1 MIAAL
6 ADTGPWGSS
15 MKTLI
20 LKAPGGLDN
29 LAFVERDVPQPE
41 AGEILVRIHASS
53 LNFHDYVVAMGI
65 KPVADGLVPM
75 SDAGGEV
82 VAVGDGVTGFAI
94 GDHVVSV
101 FYREWLSGAIAT
113 DLQAN
118 TIPGDSCDGY
128 AAEYAA
134 APAAHFTK
142 APTGWSHA
150 EAATLTCAG
159 LTAWRGLVVEGKPKP
174 GDSVLIQGTGGVSI
188 FALQFAK
195 AAGAVV
201 IATSSSD
208 EKLER
213 LKALGADHVINYR
226 QTPDWGMKAR
236 ELTGGRG
243 VDHVV
248 EIGGSGTLAQSIR
261 ACARGGHIAL
271 IGVLAGMGGE
281 IPAYEIFLSQIRISG
296 VLVGSRDDQLD
307 MIRALD
313 VNGIRPVIDSI
324 FGIDALAD
332 AYRHQ
337 ASGKHFGKI
346 CVTL

>member
-1 MIAAL
+1 MR
-6 ADTGPWGSS
+6 S
-15 MKTLI
+15 LI
-20 LKAPGGLDN
+20 LRAPGGLEN
-29 LAFVERDVPQPE
+29 LAFVERDMPRPK
-41 AGEILVRIHASS
+41 AGELLVRIQASS

-65 KPVADGLVPM
+65 KPAEDGRILM

-82 VAVGDGVTGFAI
+82 VAVGDGVAGFAI
-94 GDHVVSV
+94 GDRVVSV
-101 FYREWLSGAIAT
+101 FYREWQAGDIAT
-113 DLQAN
+113 DIQAN
-118 TIPGDSCDGY
+118 IIPGDTCDGY
-128 AAEYAA
+128 ASDYVA
-134 APAAHFTK
+134 APEAWFTK

-174 GDSVLIQGTGGVSI
+174 GDTVLIQGTGGVSI

-195 AAGAVV
+195 AAGAAV

-213 LKALGADHVINYR
+213 LRALGADHVINYR
-226 QTPDWGMKAR
+226 QTPEWGMKVR
-236 ELTGGRG
+236 EITGGRG

-296 VLVGSRDDQLD
+296 ILVGSRADQLD
-307 MIRALD
+307 MIRALE
-313 VNGIRPVIDSI
+313 VNGIRPVIDST
-324 FGIDALAD
+324 FALAALAD

-337 ASGKHFGKI
+337 VSGKHFGKI
-346 CVTL
+346 CVGF

>member
-1 MIAAL
+1 MR
-6 ADTGPWGSS
+6 S
-15 MKTLI
+15 LI
-20 LKAPGGLDN
+20 LRASGGLEN
-29 LAFVERDVPQPE
+29 LAFVERDMPRPK
-41 AGEILVRIHASS
+41 AGELLVRIQASS

-65 KPVADGLVPM
+65 KPVEDGRILM

-82 VAVGDGVTGFAI
+82 VAVGDGVAGFAI
-94 GDHVVSV
+94 GDRVVSV
-101 FYREWLSGAIAT
+101 FYREWQAGDIAT
-113 DLQAN
+113 DIQAN
-118 TIPGDSCDGY
+118 IIPGDTCDGY
-128 AAEYAA
+128 ASDYVA
-134 APAAHFTK
+134 APEAWFTK

-174 GDSVLIQGTGGVSI
+174 GDTVLIQGTGGVSI

-195 AAGAVV
+195 AAGAAV

-213 LKALGADHVINYR
+213 LRALGADHVINYR
-226 QTPDWGMKAR
+226 QTPEWGMKAR
-236 ELTGGRG
+236 EITGGRG

-296 VLVGSRDDQLD
+296 VLVGSRADQLD
-307 MIRALD
+307 MIRALE
-313 VNGIRPVIDSI
+313 VNGIRPVIDST
-324 FGIDALAD
+324 FALAALAD

-346 CVTL
+346 CVGF

>member
-1 MIAAL
+1 MR
-6 ADTGPWGSS
+6 S
-15 MKTLI
+15 LI
-20 LKAPGGLDN
+20 LRASGGLEN
-29 LAFVERDVPQPE
+29 LAFVERDMPRPK
-41 AGEILVRIHASS
+41 AGELLVRIQANS

-65 KPVADGLVPM
+65 KPVEDGRILM

-82 VAVGDGVTGFAI
+82 VAVGDGVAGFAI
-94 GDHVVSV
+94 GDRVVSV
-101 FYREWLSGAIAT
+101 FYREWQAGDIAT
-113 DLQAN
+113 DIQAN
-118 TIPGDSCDGY
+118 IIPGDTCDGY
-128 AAEYAA
+128 ASDYVA
-134 APAAHFTK
+134 APEAWFTK

-174 GDSVLIQGTGGVSI
+174 GDTVLIQGTGGVSI

-195 AAGAVV
+195 AAGAAV

-213 LKALGADHVINYR
+213 LRALGADHVINYR
-226 QTPDWGMKAR
+226 QTPEWGMKAR
-236 ELTGGRG
+236 EITGGRG

-296 VLVGSRDDQLD
+296 VLVGSRADQLD
-307 MIRALD
+307 MIRALE
-313 VNGIRPVIDSI
+313 VNGIRPVIDST
-324 FGIDALAD
+324 FALAALAD

-346 CVTL
+346 CVGF

>member
-1 MIAAL
+1 MR
-6 ADTGPWGSS
+6 S
-15 MKTLI
+15 LI
-20 LKAPGGLDN
+20 LRAPGGLEN
-29 LAFVERDVPQPE
+29 LAFVERDMPRPK
-41 AGEILVRIHASS
+41 AGELLVRIQASS

-65 KPVADGLVPM
+65 KPAEDGRILM

-82 VAVGDGVTGFAI
+82 VAVGDGVAGFAI
-94 GDHVVSV
+94 GDRVVSV
-101 FYREWLSGAIAT
+101 FYREWQAGDIAT
-113 DLQAN
+113 DIQAN
-118 TIPGDSCDGY
+118 IIPGDTCDGY
-128 AAEYAA
+128 ASDYVA
-134 APAAHFTK
+134 APEAWFTK

-174 GDSVLIQGTGGVSI
+174 GDTVLIQGTGGVSI
-188 FALQFAK
+188 FPLPFAK
-195 AAGAVV
+195 AAGAAV

-213 LKALGADHVINYR
+213 LRALGADHVINYR
-226 QTPDWGMKAR
+226 QTPEWGMKVR
-236 ELTGGRG
+236 EITGGRG

-248 EIGGSGTLAQSIR
+248 EIGGSGTLAQAVR

-296 VLVGSRDDQLD
+296 ILVGSRADQLD
-307 MIRALD
+307 MIRALE
-313 VNGIRPVIDSI
+313 VNGIRPVIDST
-324 FGIDALAD
+324 FALDALAD

-337 ASGKHFGKI
+337 ASGQHFGKI
-346 CVTL
+346 CVGF

>member
-1 MIAAL
+1 
-6 ADTGPWGSS
+6 
-15 MKTLI
+15 MKSLI
-20 LKAPGGLDN
+20 LKAPGGLEN
-29 LAFVERDVPQPE
+29 LTFVERDMPRPR
-41 AGEILVRIHASS
+41 AGELLVRIHASS
-53 LNFHDYVVAMGI
+53 LNFHDYVVAKGI
-65 KPVADGLVPM
+65 KPVEDGRILM

-82 VAVGDGVTGFAI
+82 VDVGDGVTGFAA

-101 FYREWLSGAIAT
+101 FYREWLAGTVAT

-118 TIPGDSCDGY
+118 TIPGDTCDGY
-128 AAEYAA
+128 GSDYVAVPETWFTR
-134 APAAHFTK
+134 APA
-142 APTGWSHA
+142 GWSHT

-159 LTAWRGLVVEGKPKP
+159 LTAWRGLVTEGKPKP
-174 GDSVLIQGTGGVSI
+174 GDTVLIQGTGGVSI

-195 AAGAVV
+195 AAGAAV

-226 QTPDWGMKAR
+226 ETPDWGMKAR
-236 ELTGGRG
+236 EITGGRG

-271 IGVLAGMGGE
+271 IGVLAGMGGD

-296 VLVGSRDDQLD
+296 VLVGSRDDQLE

-313 VNGIRPVIDSI
+313 VNGIRPVIDST
-324 FGIDALAD
+324 FTVDALAD

>member
-1 MIAAL
+1 MR
-6 ADTGPWGSS
+6 S
-15 MKTLI
+15 LI
-20 LKAPGGLDN
+20 LRASGGLEN
-29 LAFVERDVPQPE
+29 LAFVERDMPRPK
-41 AGEILVRIHASS
+41 AGELLVRIQASS

-65 KPVADGLVPM
+65 KPVEDGRILM

-82 VAVGDGVTGFAI
+82 VAVGDGVAGFAI
-94 GDHVVSV
+94 GDRVVSV
-101 FYREWLSGAIAT
+101 FYREWQAGDVAT
-113 DLQAN
+113 DIQAN
-118 TIPGDSCDGY
+118 TIPGDTCDGY
-128 AAEYAA
+128 GADYVA
-134 APAAHFTK
+134 APEAWFTK

-174 GDSVLIQGTGGVSI
+174 GDTVLIQGTGGVSI

-195 AAGAVV
+195 AAGAAV

-213 LKALGADHVINYR
+213 LRALGADHVINYK
-226 QTPDWGMKAR
+226 QTPEWGMKAR
-236 ELTGGRG
+236 EITGGRG

-296 VLVGSRDDQLD
+296 ILVGSRADQLD
-307 MIRALD
+307 MIRALE
-313 VNGIRPVIDSI
+313 VNGIRPVIDST
-324 FGIDALAD
+324 FALDALAD

-346 CVTL
+346 CVGF

>member
-1 MIAAL
+1 MR
-6 ADTGPWGSS
+6 S
-15 MKTLI
+15 LI
-20 LKAPGGLDN
+20 LRASGGLEN
-29 LAFVERDVPQPE
+29 LAFVERDMPRPK
-41 AGEILVRIHASS
+41 AGELLVRIQANS

-65 KPVADGLVPM
+65 KPVEDGRILM

-82 VAVGDGVTGFAI
+82 VAVGDGVAGFAI
-94 GDHVVSV
+94 GDRVVSV
-101 FYREWLSGAIAT
+101 FYREWQAGDIAT
-113 DLQAN
+113 DIQAN
-118 TIPGDSCDGY
+118 IIPGDTCDGY
-128 AAEYAA
+128 ASDYVA
-134 APAAHFTK
+134 APEAWFTK

-174 GDSVLIQGTGGVSI
+174 GDTVLIQGTGGVSI

-195 AAGAVV
+195 AAGAAV

-213 LKALGADHVINYR
+213 LRALGADHVINYR
-226 QTPDWGMKAR
+226 ETPEWGMKAR
-236 ELTGGRG
+236 EITGGRG

-296 VLVGSRDDQLD
+296 VLVGSRADQLD
-307 MIRALD
+307 MIRALE
-313 VNGIRPVIDSI
+313 VNGIRPVIDST
-324 FGIDALAD
+324 FALAAVAD

-346 CVTL
+346 CVGF

>member
-1 MIAAL
+1 MR
-6 ADTGPWGSS
+6 S
-15 MKTLI
+15 LI
-20 LKAPGGLDN
+20 LKAPGGLEN
-29 LAFVERDVPQPE
+29 LAFIERDILQPK
-41 AGEILVRIHASS
+41 AGELLVRIHASS

-65 KPVADGLVPM
+65 KPVEDGRILM

-82 VAVGDGVTGFAI
+82 VAVGDGVTGFAV
-94 GDHVVSV
+94 GDRVVSV
-101 FYREWLSGAIAT
+101 FYREWLAGDIAT
-113 DLQAN
+113 DIGAN
-118 TIPGDSCDGY
+118 TIPGDTCDGY
-128 AAEYAA
+128 GSDYVVAPQAWFTQ
-134 APAAHFTK
+134 APA
-142 APTGWSHA
+142 GWSHA

-159 LTAWRGLVVEGKPKP
+159 MTAWRGLVVHGKPKP
-174 GDSVLIQGTGGVSI
+174 GETVLIQGTGGVSI

-195 AAGAVV
+195 AAGAAV

-226 QTPDWGMKAR
+226 QAPDWGMRAR
-236 ELTGGRG
+236 EVTGGRG

-296 VLVGSRDDQLD
+296 VLVGSRTDQLD

-313 VNGIRPVIDSI
+313 VNGIRPAIDST
-324 FGIDALAD
+324 FAVDALAD

-346 CVTL
+346 CIAF

>member
-1 MIAAL
+1 MR
-6 ADTGPWGSS
+6 S
-15 MKTLI
+15 LI
-20 LKAPGGLDN
+20 LKAPGGLEN
-29 LAFVERDVPQPE
+29 LTFVERDVPRPKP
-41 AGEILVRIHASS
+41 GELLVRIHASS

-65 KPVADGLVPM
+65 KPVDDGRILM

-82 VAVGDGVTGFAI
+82 VAVGDGVFGFAV
-94 GDHVVSV
+94 GDRVVSV
-101 FYREWLSGAIAT
+101 FYREWQTGDIAT
-113 DLQAN
+113 DVQAN
-118 TIPGDSCDGY
+118 TIPGDTCDGY
-128 AAEYAA
+128 GSDYVT
-134 APAAHFTK
+134 APEAWFTK
-142 APTGWSHA
+142 APAGWSHA

-159 LTAWRGLVVEGKPKP
+159 LTAWRGLVAEGKPKP
-174 GDSVLIQGTGGVSI
+174 GDTVLIQGTGGVSI

-195 AAGAVV
+195 AAGAAV
-201 IATSSSD
+201 IATSSSG

-213 LKALGADHVINYR
+213 LRALGADHVINYR
-226 QTPDWGMKAR
+226 ETPDWGTKAR
-236 ELTGGRG
+236 EITGGRG

-281 IPAYEIFLSQIRISG
+281 IPAHEIFLSQIRISG
-296 VLVGSRDDQLD
+296 VLVGSRADQLE

-313 VNGIRPVIDSI
+313 VNGIRPVIDSA
-324 FGIDALAD
+324 FAIDALSD
-332 AYRHQ
+332 AYCHQ

>member
-1 MIAAL
+1 MR
-6 ADTGPWGSS
+6 S
-15 MKTLI
+15 LI
-20 LKAPGGLDN
+20 LKAPGGLEN
-29 LAFVERDVPQPE
+29 LAFIERDMPRPR
-41 AGEILVRIHASS
+41 AGELLVRIHASS

-65 KPVADGLVPM
+65 KPVEDGRVLM

-82 VAVGDGVTGFAI
+82 VAVGDGVAGFAV
-94 GDHVVSV
+94 GDNVVSV
-101 FYREWLSGAIAT
+101 FYREWLAGSIAT
-113 DLQAN
+113 DIQAN
-118 TIPGDSCDGY
+118 TIPGDTCDGY
-128 AAEYAA
+128 GADYVA
-134 APAAHFTK
+134 APEAWFTK
-142 APTGWSHA
+142 APAGWSHA

-174 GDSVLIQGTGGVSI
+174 GDTVLIQGTGGVSI

-195 AAGAVV
+195 AAGAAV

-213 LKALGADHVINYR
+213 LRALGADHLINYK
-226 QTPDWGMKAR
+226 QTPEWGMKAR
-236 ELTGGRG
+236 EITGGRG

-296 VLVGSRDDQLD
+296 VLVGSGADQLE

-313 VNGIRPVIDSI
+313 VNGIRPVIDST
-324 FGIDALAD
+324 FAIDALAD

>member
-1 MIAAL
+1 MR
-6 ADTGPWGSS
+6 S
-15 MKTLI
+15 LI
-20 LKAPGGLDN
+20 LKAPGGLDR
-29 LAFVERDVPQPE
+29 LAFVERDMPRPG
-41 AGEILVRIHASS
+41 AGELLVRIHASS

-65 KPVADGLVPM
+65 KPVEDGRILM
-75 SDAGGEV
+75 SDAGGKV
-82 VAVGDGVTGFAI
+82 VAVGDGVTEFAV
-94 GDHVVSV
+94 GDSVVSV
-101 FYREWLSGAIAT
+101 FYREWRAGGIAT
-113 DLQAN
+113 DIEAN

-128 AAEYAA
+128 GSDYVAGPEAWFTR
-134 APAAHFTK
+134 APA
-142 APTGWSHA
+142 GWSHE

-159 LTAWRGLVVEGKPKP
+159 LTAWRGLVTEGKPKP
-174 GDSVLIQGTGGVSI
+174 GDTVLIQGTGGVSI

-195 AAGAVV
+195 AAGAAV

-226 QTPDWGMKAR
+226 QTPDWGMKVR
-236 ELTGGRG
+236 EVTGGRG

-271 IGVLAGMGGE
+271 IGVLAGMGGD

-296 VLVGSRDDQLD
+296 VLVGSRADQLE

-313 VNGIRPVIDSI
+313 VNGIRPAIDST
-324 FGIDALAD
+324 FAIDALAD